1 MKKRILAAVA
11 LVGVAVACALV
22 LLPRSVFV
30 APADSAM
37 PSRQE
42 GEGLTPLMSS
52 AAAIARKAA
61 GASAGPLGEHATAED
76 CLTALATPE
85 GNSQLMQQERR
96 RHIKRF
102 LEGQDDRLSQALAED
117 LAGVGEKELP
127 MEGQPFSAGLFFRYS
142 TPRPDGERQLS
153 YEERR
158 QLTNVLAAEGI
169 EGLVALGDA
178 SLFAAKWEFNSTTG
192 HLIRQYAKGH
202 LPGLPAAANALSV
215 GWHELATAIE
225 IGLAANDFA
234 MLVDAADVDPAGS
247 WRAGTNLAQ
256 LAAIHGRPAI
266 LRLLAARGI
275 NPLPGN
281 RWRHGSVLDDIA
293 AHDKPTNG
301 ERAAAMADVVR
312 QLAAA
317 GVRPYLPS
325 TLATLSDW
333 LPGVD
338 LPTLHPDSAV
348 RLPALADAAQAVAE
362 LDAEWAEKVAAA
374 KRLEA
379 RCESQLADPEVAL
392 AAFRGKDLA
401 SKLRYQEA
409 LEARLEQLAEA
420 TEPAAEAAAA
430 DGEGRDDAP
439 AGAAGQHDLVDELFS
454 LADEGRWQQALALAD
469 EVGGYAHAML
479 LFMALRSDA
488 PLDVLLAVARRADS
502 MPPLE
507 VPPDAPDWLPPLTP
521 LGDGVLALA
530 RNPRADIAAV
540 VEALAPFGLDLHYV
554 DLFGHNA
561 FHELVGYLPDD
572 EARWRFAELLIS
584 HSVSVKPS
592 PYGMDPLDTALAH
605 LARFPSVDSE
615 TAIRLARFLIDH
627 GAPIEAS
634 HLQLA
639 RQLAV
644 ADEDAYRRL
653 VGAVPELAG

>member
-1 MKKRILAAVA
+1 MKAKRLAVA
-11 LVGVAVACALV
+11 ALLAVAGAVAVIL
-22 LLPRSVFV
+22 LLPSPFV
-30 APADSAM
+30 QAPDAE
-37 PSRQE
+37 PSRRAIEVAAEQAQ
-42 GEGLTPLMSS
+42 S

-61 GASAGPLGEHATAED
+61 GTSARPPGQQAAED
-76 CLTALATPE
+76 ECLTALAMPE

-96 RHIKRF
+96 RHIERF

-117 LAGVGEKELP
+117 LAGVGEKEP
-127 MEGQPFSAGLFFRYS
+127 RMEGRPFAAGLSFRYS
-142 TPRPDGERQLS
+142 TPLPDDERQLS

-158 QLTNVLAAEGI
+158 QLTSVLAADGI

-178 SLFAAKWEFNSTTG
+178 SLFAAKWEFNSTTA
-192 HLIRQYAKGH
+192 HLIRQYAEGQ
-202 LPGLPAAANALSV
+202 LPGLTAAANALSV

-234 MLVDAADVDPAGS
+234 LLVDAADVDPTGS
-247 WRAGTNLAQ
+247 WRRGTNLAQ

-275 NPLPGN
+275 NPPPAN
-281 RWRHGSVLDDIA
+281 RWGHGSVLDDIA
-293 AHDKPTNG
+293 AHDKPANA

-325 TLATLSDW
+325 TLATLSEW
-333 LPGVD
+333 LPGID

-362 LDAEWAEKVAAA
+362 LDAQWAEKVAAA

-409 LEARLEQLAEA
+409 LEARLEQLAEE
-420 TEPAAEAAAA
+420 TEHAAEAAAA
-430 DGEGRDDAP
+430 DSQGGDDAP
-439 AGAAGQHDLVDELFS
+439 AGTAGQRDLVNELFS
-454 LADEGRWQQALALAD
+454 LANEGRWQQALALAD
-469 EVGGYAHAML
+469 EVGGYAHMAL
-479 LFMALRSDA
+479 LSVALRSDA
-488 PLDVLLAVARRADS
+488 PIEVLVALGRRVDS

-507 VPPDAPDWLPPLTP
+507 RPPDTPDWLPPWIP
-521 LGDGVLALA
+521 LDDGVLALA

-540 VEALAPFGLDLHYV
+540 VEALEPFGLDLHYV
-554 DLFGHNA
+554 DLFGRNA
-561 FHELVGYLPDD
+561 FHELAGYVPDD

-584 HSVSVKPS
+584 YSVSVKPS

-605 LARFPSVDSE
+605 LVRWPNVDSE

-653 VGAVPELAG
+653 VSAVPELGS